1 MSRSWARVPASPGGR
16 CTLGRSMLRGTNRRR
31 DCSGMASSRSPSVRL
46 EWGRVADSASF
57 TVTTYRSD
65 PCQADLIHPGYR
77 MGAVPVPINY
87 RLTPVEIADILDGIS
102 PRLLAV
108 EDPWANLA
116 AELAFRGRREPLLW
130 IGSDHGSRAG
140 EPDLRDTARRFG
152 REARKRSG
160 RRCAHRALPATY
172 RRLQGAAPIP
182 LHRGHADE
190 RDGED
195 PQVRSPPPGH
205 VRG

>member
-1 MSRSWARVPASPGGR
+1 MDPRARVAKRTLHPG
-16 CTLGRSMLRGTNRRR
+16 TLHATRDKPPSRLQWDGELPVALRSLGV
-31 DCSGMASSRSPSVRL
+31 GAGSRF
-46 EWGRVADSASF
+46 GII
-57 TVTTYRSD
+57 YRND
-65 PCQADLIHPGYR
+65 LCQADLIHPGYR
-77 MGAVPVPINY
+77 MGVVPVPINY

-108 EDPWANLA
+108 EDHWANLA
-116 AELAFRGRREPLLW
+116 AELASRGRREPLLW
-130 IGSDHGSRAG
+130 IGSDHDSRAG

-152 REARKRSG
+152 RGARKRSG

-182 LHRGHADE
+182 PHRGHAEE
-190 RDGED
+190 RDGDD

-205 VRG
+205 ARG